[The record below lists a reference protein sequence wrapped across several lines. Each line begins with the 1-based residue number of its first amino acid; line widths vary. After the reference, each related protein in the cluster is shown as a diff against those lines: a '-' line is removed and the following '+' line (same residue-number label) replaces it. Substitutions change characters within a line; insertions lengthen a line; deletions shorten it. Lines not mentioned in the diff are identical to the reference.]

1 MDMKHTIQNFENI
14 DLQVETPKMDLTLT
28 VNGVIH
34 QLRTAPSAR
43 LLDILREELGLSGTK
58 MSCEIGR
65 CGACAVHMDGKLINS
80 CLVMAYQANDSSIQT
95 IEGLE
100 GDELD
105 PIQRAF
111 LEEGG
116 FQCGYCTPGMIM
128 AVKALLNSNP
138 DPDKQQIQEALAGN
152 LCRCT
157 GYGGIIRAVEGVIEN
172 LKVKEFT
179 NIEE

>member
-1 MDMKHTIQNFENI
+1 MDMKHDIQSIE
-14 DLQVETPKMDLTLT
+14 QPSATPKIKLTLT
-28 VNGVIH
+28 VNGVLY
-34 QLRTAPSAR
+34 QLEAAPAAR
-43 LLDILREELGLSGTK
+43 ILDILREDLGLTGTK

-65 CGACAVHMDGKLINS
+65 CGACAVHMNNQLVHS
-80 CLVMAYQANDSSIQT
+80 CLVMAYQANHTSIQT

-100 GDELD
+100 EDELH
-105 PIQRAF
+105 PIQKAF

-128 AVKALLNSNP
+128 AVKALLDANP
-138 DPDKQQIQEALAGN
+138 SPTKQQILDGLSGN

-157 GYGGIIRAVEGVIEN
+157 GYGGIIRAVEKAITSLKEN
-172 LKVKEFT
+172 QLT